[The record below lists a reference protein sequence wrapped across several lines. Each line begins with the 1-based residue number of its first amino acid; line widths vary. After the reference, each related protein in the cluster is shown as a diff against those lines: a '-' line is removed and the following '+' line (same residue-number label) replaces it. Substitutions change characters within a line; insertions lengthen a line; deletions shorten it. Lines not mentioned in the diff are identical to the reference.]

1 MIEKSLGYVCSF
13 CASSLLLFFL
23 FSAEIVLTQL
33 WWDLLDPYVK
43 QNPKTTHSPSSPLCL
58 SLAPFFL
65 ALVTFLKNILSTMI
79 KLYLLFTVCWLHL
92 CWALDLCV
100 LFDVFFW
107 GFPGVT
113 KVKVVCC
120 FSLKTRVVCLF
131 LFYFEMN
138 KLKVH
143 CVNEMRPLRE
153 TTD

>member
-1 MIEKSLGYVCSF
+1 MFVPFVSVAHY
-13 CASSLLLFFL
+13 FFP

-33 WWDLLDPYVK
+33 WWDLLDPYVI

-79 KLYLLFTVCWLHL
+79 ELYLLFTVCWLHL
-92 CWALDLCV
+92 CWALDLYV

-107 GFPGVT
+107 GGFPGDT

-120 FSLKTRVVCLF
+120 FSLKTRVVC

>member
-1 MIEKSLGYVCSF
+1 MFVPFVPVAYYL
-13 CASSLLLFFL
+13 FL

-107 GFPGVT
+107 GGFPRVT

-120 FSLKTRVVCLF
+120 FSLKTRVVC